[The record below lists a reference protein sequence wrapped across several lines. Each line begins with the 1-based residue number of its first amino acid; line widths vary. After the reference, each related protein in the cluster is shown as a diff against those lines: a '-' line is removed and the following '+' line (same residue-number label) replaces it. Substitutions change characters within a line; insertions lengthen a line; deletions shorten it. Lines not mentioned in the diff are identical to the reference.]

1 MKMRLLPTIL
11 GVAVLAT
18 AVHAREN
25 AVLSTGFAISHDH
38 HEQRGAITRLFFSS
52 SEDQYVDV
60 ETEKIVSF
68 ESDEAP
74 QVLPAPAE
82 SKRFLGPSSPDLN
95 EIVAKASS
103 ENQLD
108 PDFVHAVI
116 RAESSGN
123 PAAVS
128 RKGAQGLMQLM
139 PETASKLGVKNSFD
153 ANENV
158 NAGTRYLRE
167 LLGRYHND
175 PVRALAAYNAGAARV
190 HQYGGVPPFKETRA
204 YVANIIRDFNR
215 RKLQQGQAAKA
226 SKKLAKR
233 ASIHPADGD

>member
-1 MKMRLLPTIL
+1 MKLRLLLTIV

-18 AVHAREN
+18 SVQAREN
-25 AVLSTGFAISHDH
+25 ALLSTGFAISHDH
-38 HEQRGAITRLFFSS
+38 HEQRGAITRLYFSS

-60 ETEKIVSF
+60 ETEKIVGF
-68 ESDEAP
+68 ESDNAS
-74 QVLPAPAE
+74 QVLGAPAE
-82 SKRFLGPSSPDLN
+82 SKRFLGPTSPDLN
-95 EIVAKASS
+95 EIVEKASS

-128 RKGAQGLMQLM
+128 RRGAQGLMQLM
-139 PETASKLGVKNSFD
+139 PETASKLGVRNSFD

-158 NAGTRYLRE
+158 SAGTRYLRE

-175 PVRALAAYNAGAARV
+175 PVRALAAYNAGTGRV
-190 HQYGGVPPFKETRA
+190 QQYSGVPPYKETRA
-204 YVANIIRDFNR
+204 YVAKIIRDFNR
-215 RKLQQGQAAKA
+215 RKLQQEQAAKA
-226 SKKLAKR
+226 SKTLAKR
-233 ASIHPADGD
+233 AGIHRADGD